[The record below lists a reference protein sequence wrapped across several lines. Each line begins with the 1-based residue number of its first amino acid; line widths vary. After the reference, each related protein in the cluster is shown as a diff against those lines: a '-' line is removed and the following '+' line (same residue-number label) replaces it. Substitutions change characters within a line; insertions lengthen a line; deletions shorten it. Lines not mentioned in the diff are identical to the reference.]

1 MNGEMLVVA
10 NNFLVRLNKAGFIA
24 SDIRVRSIAHND
36 NCSIRTNFA
45 NYAQFN
51 STFNVVLTA
60 ARPWEYIGDYPFIE
74 SMNITYPRL
83 GYTNLFRC
91 YDILNKRKIVQT
103 IGVSQN
109 SQSDSPFIER
119 SESVAVKVR
128 SLDRTVD
135 TLNKEFN
142 LYKTNANATYA
153 KVLRYYVDR
162 NYVNDNYVETKTNLL
177 TK

>member
-10 NNFLVRLNKAGFIA
+10 NNFLVRLNKEGFV
-24 SDIRVRSIAHND
+24 SSEIRVRSIAHMD
-36 NCSIRTNFA
+36 NSSIRTNFF
-45 NYAQFN
+45 NYEQFY
-51 STFNVVLTA
+51 STFAQVITSNK
-60 ARPWEYIGDYPFIE
+60 PWEYVGDYLFVE
-74 SMNITYPRL
+74 SMNISYPRL

-91 YDILNKRKIVQT
+91 YDILNRRKIVQT

-109 SQSDSPFIER
+109 SQSDSSLIER

-128 SLDRTVD
+128 SLDRTID

-142 LYKTNANATYA
+142 LYKTSANETYA
-153 KVLRYYVDR
+153 KVLQYYVDR
-162 NYVNDNYVETKTNLL
+162 NFVNDNYIDIKSNLL